1 MKPLSSHVGLIRA
14 TFLTFFL
21 LLLFPTSGFAVNVIS
36 GFVFDKSGVA
46 LPDIDVE
53 LLDEYQRTVPN
64 GRQRTSSSGRFEF
77 QVQNSGRYFVKA
89 YAFQY
94 DLMDE
99 IQEINVA
106 NVTATS
112 ISGGSSYNNIDLYL
126 QPKKGGLRDA
136 ELAVVFAQEIP
147 KDAKDAFDQGEK
159 LLAKKQYLEGYELVR
174 KAIQIFPKYFK
185 ANYRYGLELMAKR
198 QYEDAASRFM
208 IAVSVNDKSAMSFY
222 HLAYCFSMMG
232 PDYRKAAL
240 ASVKETIVM
249 APASSGAHLLAGQ
262 LARLSKDF
270 VNAEKH
276 LLQAKKLA
284 TATDPKVH
292 LELAKLYSDDLK
304 KYKEAA
310 AEMEAFIKTSK
321 ISGDEETKMRG
332 ILAGLKEKAAS
343 QTAN

>member
-1 MKPLSSHVGLIRA
+1 MKPLHMSIRQMRMA
-14 TFLTFFL
+14 LFTLFFV
-21 LLLFPTSGFAVNVIS
+21 FIFSTSGFAVNVIS

-64 GRQRTSSSGRFEF
+64 GRQRTSSSGRYEF

-94 DLMDE
+94 DLLDE
-99 IQEINVA
+99 MMEVNVA

-112 ISGGSSYNNIDLYL
+112 VSGGSSYNNVDIYL

-136 ELAVVFAQEIP
+136 ELAVVFAQDIP
-147 KDAKDAFDQGEK
+147 KEAREAFEQGEK
-159 LLAKKQYLEGYELVR
+159 LLARKQYTQGYEMVR
-174 KAIQIFPKYFK
+174 KAIEIFPKYFK
-185 ANYRYGLELMAKR
+185 ANYRYGLELMAKK

-208 IAVSVNDKSAMSFY
+208 MAVSVNDKSAMSFY
-222 HLAYCFSMMG
+222 NLAYCFSMMG
-232 PDYRKAAL
+232 PEYRKAAL
-240 ASVKETIVM
+240 ASIKETIVM
-249 APASSGAHLLAGQ
+249 APASSGAHFLAGK
-262 LARLSKDF
+262 LARLTKDF
-270 VNAEKH
+270 VNAEKY
-276 LLQAKKLA
+276 LLQAKKLM
-284 TATDPKVH
+284 TATDPTIH

-321 ISGDEETKMRG
+321 ITGDEETKMRS
-332 ILAGLKEKAAS
+332 ILAGLKEKAAN